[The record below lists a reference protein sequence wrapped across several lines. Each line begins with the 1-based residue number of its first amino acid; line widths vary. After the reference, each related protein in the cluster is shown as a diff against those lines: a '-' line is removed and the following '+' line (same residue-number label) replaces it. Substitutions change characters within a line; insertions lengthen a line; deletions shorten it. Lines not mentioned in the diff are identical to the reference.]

1 MRYLIGAL
9 VALGILFTGARATEL
24 TEGRAFWETH
34 AYWCDLAPP
43 AFPSKEA
50 LGHPDDCDDGD
61 MTLFNGLLCVAGV
74 AAGCDG
80 VARAQGP
87 DGRWWRSPR
96 RIGWEAP
103 VHDVS
108 FSPDQSLGVL
118 LYVLTKH
125 DRAAFDRWTSWLEAN
140 RPCAIEIADHC
151 VQRGWLRFC
160 RDDADKRCTLRPAD
174 CVRIEMTARSLG
186 TDGGVCRRVM
196 KELKLPED
204 VLLDIDDFLVSS
216 AAVNDPGYP
225 LHLVAAGI
233 VLARLNG
240 VDTPKLRQAAGI
252 LAARVPDNPFF
263 QFLHSGTT
271 TATVTATL
279 GICPAPDRLS
289 TNRFQWV
296 WEREPKPESWR
307 ESMYWECV
315 FLANLLE
322 PPAQE

>member
-1 MRYLIGAL
+1 MTRLIRVMLAL
-9 VALGILFTGARATEL
+9 CMLLTTAPASEL
-24 TEGRAFWETH
+24 SERRQFWETQ
-34 AYWCDLAPP
+34 AFWCGAATVP
-43 AFPSKEA
+43 FPSKEA

-61 MTLFNGLLCVAGV
+61 MTLFNGLLCASGV
-74 AAGCDG
+74 ASGCDAI
-80 VARAQGP
+80 ARAQGS

-103 VHDVS
+103 EHDVS

-118 LYVLTKH
+118 LYALTTR
-125 DRAAFDRWTSWLEAN
+125 DSAAFARWTGWLESN
-140 RPCAIEIADHC
+140 RACAIEIADRC

-174 CVRIEMTARSLG
+174 CVRIEMAALTLG
-186 TDGGVCRRVM
+186 VDGGVCRRVM
-196 KELKLPED
+196 KELNLPED
-204 VLLDIDDFLVSS
+204 ALLDIDEFLVGS

-225 LHLVAAGI
+225 LHLVG
-233 VLARLNG
+233 VGLMLARLNG

-252 LAARVPDNPFF
+252 LAARVPGNPFF
-263 QFLHSGTT
+263 QFLHSGATSSVM
-271 TATVTATL
+271 TAML
-279 GICPAPDRLS
+279 QLCPAPDRVS

-315 FLANLLE
+315 FLSNLLE
-322 PPAQE
+322 PPAPE